1 MNKKKHK
8 KYFQIFKTFL
18 IWPSITLILFSS
30 IISLYKDRS
39 DIIFF
44 IKQKIP
50 FSKYENNK
58 YTKQENYFWAM
69 EIMKGGYILHFRHA
83 EREKWIDVQMYDA
96 LESDVKDNGVTRLAE
111 DDYFAK
117 AVCLSERGTIQA
129 KAIGEHL
136 VHINFP
142 IGFVISSPS
151 CRARQ
156 TAELSF
162 GGYDDVKRI
171 LVHTGPYYENQNER
185 VSKLKEL
192 YLNLPIE
199 SATNTI
205 VTAHNSVVHSDMFE
219 NTNAEMTLEEGGF
232 YIISKK
238 NGKLFLEYEFH
249 NFRKFISSFYKR

>member
-1 MNKKKHK
+1 M
-8 KYFQIFKTFL
+8 
-18 IWPSITLILFSS
+18 FSS

-44 IKQKIP
+44 IKQKIQ
-50 FSKYENNK
+50 FF
-58 YTKQENYFWAM
+58 KQENDKYSSNEEDHFWAM

-96 LESDVKDNGVTRLAE
+96 LETDVKINGATRLAE

-117 AVCLSERGTIQA
+117 AVCLSERGIIQA

-136 VHINFP
+136 EYINFP

-156 TAELSF
+156 TAEVSF
-162 GGYDDVKRI
+162 GGYDDLNRI
-171 LVHTGPYYENQNER
+171 LVHAGPYYENEKER

-199 SATNTI
+199 NGTNTI
-205 VTAHNSVVHSDMFE
+205 VTAHNSVVESDMFE
-219 NTNAEMTLEEGGF
+219 NVDAQTTLEEGGF

-238 NGKLFLEYEFH
+238 NGKLILEYEFH
-249 NFRKFISSFYKR
+249 NFRNFISSFYKR